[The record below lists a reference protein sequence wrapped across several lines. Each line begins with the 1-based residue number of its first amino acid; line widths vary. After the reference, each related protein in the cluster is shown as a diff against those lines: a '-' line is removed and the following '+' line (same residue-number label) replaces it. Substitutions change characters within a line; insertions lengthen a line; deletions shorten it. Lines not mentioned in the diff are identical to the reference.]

1 MRNSAMDSEAEYT
14 GTHKVVLPPDYMNS
28 VEAVCDLYEDRIDE
42 AGMSLD
48 NIPGL
53 RLTWS
58 QRLFR
63 FAIFAAA
70 VWLLPM
76 IWTFLR

>member
-1 MRNSAMDSEAEYT
+1 MDSEAEYT
-14 GTHKVVLPPDYMNS
+14 GTHKVILPPDYMNS

-42 AGMSLD
+42 AGMNLD

-63 FAIFAAA
+63 LGLLALAL
-70 VWLLPM
+70 WLLPLL
-76 IWTFLR
+76 FEYLKAA

>member
-1 MRNSAMDSEAEYT
+1 MVSNEDYT
-14 GTHKVVLPPDYMNS
+14 GTHKVVLPADYMNS

-42 AGMSLD
+42 AGMNLD

-53 RLTWS
+53 RLSWS

-63 FAIFAAA
+63 LGLLAL
-70 VWLLPM
+70 VLWLLP
-76 IWTFLR
+76 LLLEL

>member
-1 MRNSAMDSEAEYT
+1 MASNADYT
-14 GTHKVVLPPDYMNS
+14 GTHKVVLPADYMNS
-28 VEAVCDLYEDRIDE
+28 VEAVCELYEERIDE
-42 AGMSLD
+42 VGTNLD

-63 FAIFAAA
+63 FSVLAL
-70 VWLLPM
+70 VLWLLPM
-76 IWTFLR
+76 IWSLSQ

>member
-1 MRNSAMDSEAEYT
+1 MASNEDYT
-14 GTHKVVLPPDYMNS
+14 GTHKVVLPADYMNS

-53 RLTWS
+53 RLSWS

-63 FAIFAAA
+63 FGVFAA
-70 VWLLPM
+70 VLWLLPM
-76 IWTFLR
+76 IWSFLR